1 MGFGKSFKKAW
12 KKTVGAVIKPVE
24 KVVKE
29 VAKPV
34 EQVTKAVAN
43 PVEQAAK
50 SSSKLITRGAESFVR
65 RTGMEGTFV
74 GDAIN
79 AAARAVTLPRQLVGG
94 AAAIVG
100 GESAKDVGK
109 SLLVE
114 IARSTLMGERQYRK
128 MEKAARQS
136 AEAAAYQ
143 RKIDEE
149 TALAQAM
156 AKKKAMLAEQESQKA
171 RPITDSYLSAGGT
184 LGGYVDAEELKKK
197 KKLGGGK

>member
-1 MGFGKSFKKAW
+1 MGWLKKAW
-12 KKTVGAVIKPVE
+12 KKTVRAVTKPV
-24 KVVKE
+24 KQ
-29 VAKPV
+29 VAKST
-34 EQVTKAVAN
+34 TKA
-43 PVEQAAK
+43 
-50 SSSKLITRGAESFVR
+50 ITRGTESVVR

-74 GDAIN
+74 GDVIN
-79 AAARAVTLPRQLVGG
+79 AAARSVTLPTQLAGG
-94 AAAIVG
+94 AVSVVG

-114 IARSTLMGERQYRK
+114 GVRSTPMGESQYRK
-128 MEKAARQS
+128 LEKAARQS

-143 RKIDEE
+143 RKVDEE

-156 AKKKAMLAEQESQKA
+156 AKKKAMIAEQESEKA

>member
-1 MGFGKSFKKAW
+1 MGWGSFKKAW
-12 KKTVGAVIKPVE
+12 KKALKN
-24 KVVKE
+24 VVR
-29 VAKPV
+29 VVTNPV
-34 EQVTKAVAN
+34 EQVTKSTTKA
-43 PVEQAAK
+43 
-50 SSSKLITRGAESFVR
+50 ITRGAESVVR

-79 AAARAVTLPRQLVGG
+79 AAARSVTLPTQWAGG
-94 AAAIVG
+94 AASFVG
-100 GESAKDVGK
+100 GESAKDIAKGLMVEVG
-109 SLLVE
+109 
-114 IARSTLMGERQYRK
+114 RSTPTGESQYRQLQ
-128 MEKAARQS
+128 KAARQS

-143 RKIDEE
+143 RKVDEE

-156 AKKKAMLAEQESQKA
+156 AKKKAMIAEQESEKA

>member
-1 MGFGKSFKKAW
+1 MGWGSFTKAVKKA
-12 KKTVGAVIKPVE
+12 IKH
-24 KVVKE
+24 
-29 VAKPV
+29 
-34 EQVTKAVAN
+34 VTKAVTK

-50 SSSKLITRGAESFVR
+50 STTKAITRGTESVVR

-74 GDAIN
+74 GDTIN
-79 AAARAVTLPRQLVGG
+79 AAARTVTLPTQLAGG
-94 AAAIVG
+94 AAAVVG

-114 IARSTLMGERQYRK
+114 GLRSTPTGESQYRK
-128 MEKAARQS
+128 LQKAARQS

-143 RKIDEE
+143 RKVDEE

-156 AKKKAMLAEQESQKA
+156 AKKKAMIAEQESEKA

>member
-1 MGFGKSFKKAW
+1 MGWGSFTKA
-12 KKTVGAVIKPVE
+12 
-24 KVVKE
+24 
-29 VAKPV
+29 
-34 EQVTKAVAN
+34 VTKAVKKVTKAVTH
-43 PVEQAAK
+43 PVKQAAK
-50 SSSKLITRGAESFVR
+50 STTKAITRGAESVVR

-79 AAARAVTLPRQLVGG
+79 AAARAYTLPTQLAGG
-94 AAAIVG
+94 AAAVVG
-100 GESAKDVGK
+100 GESAKDVAKG
-109 SLLVE
+109 LLVE
-114 IARSTLMGERQYRK
+114 AMRSTPTGESQYRK
-128 MEKAARQS
+128 LEKAARQS

-156 AKKKAMLAEQESQKA
+156 AKKKAMIAEQESQKA
-171 RPITDSYLSAGGT
+171 RPITDSYLSAGGS

>member
-1 MGFGKSFKKAW
+1 MGWGSFTKSFKKAW
-12 KKTVGAVIKPVE
+12 KKTFRA
-24 KVVKE
+24 
-29 VAKPV
+29 
-34 EQVTKAVAN
+34 VTK

-50 SSSKLITRGAESFVR
+50 STTKAITRGTESVVR

-74 GDAIN
+74 GDVIN
-79 AAARAVTLPRQLVGG
+79 AAARTVTLPTQLAGS
-94 AAAIVG
+94 AASVVG
-100 GESAKDVGK
+100 GESAKDVAMG
-109 SLLVE
+109 LMVE
-114 IARSTLMGERQYRK
+114 VARSTPTGESQYRQLQ
-128 MEKAARQS
+128 KAARQS

-143 RKIDEE
+143 RKVDEE

-156 AKKKAMLAEQESQKA
+156 AKKKAMIAEQESEKA

>member
-1 MGFGKSFKKAW
+1 MGLGKSFKKAW
-12 KKTVGAVIKPVE
+12 KKTVRAVPKPIE
-24 KVVKE
+24 RS
-29 VAKPV
+29 
-34 EQVTKAVAN
+34 
-43 PVEQAAK
+43 AK
-50 SSSKLITRGAESFVR
+50 STTKLITRGAESFVR

-79 AAARAVTLPRQLVGG
+79 AAARAVTLPKQLVGG

-114 IARSTLMGERQYRK
+114 LMRSSLMGESQYRQIQK
-128 MEKAARQS
+128 VARQS

-143 RKIDEE
+143 RKVDEE

-156 AKKKAMLAEQESQKA
+156 AKKKAMIAEQESEKA

>member
-12 KKTVGAVIKPVE
+12 KKTVRAVTHPI
-24 KVVKE
+24 
-29 VAKPV
+29 
-34 EQVTKAVAN
+34 
-43 PVEQAAK
+43 EQAAK
-50 SSSKLITRGAESFVR
+50 SSSKLITRGAESVVR

-79 AAARAVTLPRQLVGG
+79 AAARSVTLPTQLAGG
-94 AAAIVG
+94 AAAVVG
-100 GESAKDVGK
+100 GESAKDVAKG
-109 SLLVE
+109 LMVE
-114 IARSTLMGERQYRK
+114 VGRSTPTGESQYRK
-128 MEKAARQS
+128 LEKAARQS

-143 RKIDEE
+143 RKVDEE

-156 AKKKAMLAEQESQKA
+156 AKKKAMIAEQESEKA

>member
-1 MGFGKSFKKAW
+1 MGWGSFTKA
-12 KKTVGAVIKPVE
+12 
-24 KVVKE
+24 
-29 VAKPV
+29 
-34 EQVTKAVAN
+34 VTKAVKKVTKAVKH
-43 PVEQAAK
+43 PVKQAAK
-50 SSSKLITRGAESFVR
+50 STTKAITRGAESVVR

-79 AAARAVTLPRQLVGG
+79 AAARAYTLPTQLAGG
-94 AAAIVG
+94 AAAVVG
-100 GESAKDVGK
+100 GESAKDVAKG
-109 SLLVE
+109 LMVE
-114 IARSTLMGERQYRK
+114 AMRSTPTGESQYRK
-128 MEKAARQS
+128 LEKAARQS

-143 RKIDEE
+143 RKVDEE

-156 AKKKAMLAEQESQKA
+156 AKKKAMIAEQESEKA

>member
-1 MGFGKSFKKAW
+1 MGWGKSFKKAW
-12 KKTVGAVIKPVE
+12 KKTVRAV
-24 KVVKE
+24 
-29 VAKPV
+29 
-34 EQVTKAVAN
+34 TH

-50 SSSKLITRGAESFVR
+50 STTKAITRGAESVVR

-79 AAARAVTLPRQLVGG
+79 AAARSVTLPTQLAGG
-94 AAAIVG
+94 AAAVVG
-100 GESAKDVGK
+100 GESAKDVAKG
-109 SLLVE
+109 LMVE
-114 IARSTLMGERQYRK
+114 VMRSTPTGESKHRN
-128 MEKAARQS
+128 MEKAERQKAAAAEEAARQ
-136 AEAAAYQ
+136 
-143 RKIDEE
+143 RKVDEE

-156 AKKKAMLAEQESQKA
+156 AKKKAMIAEQESEKA

>member
-1 MGFGKSFKKAW
+1 MGWGSFKKAL
-12 KKTVGAVIKPVE
+12 KKVTKAVT
-24 KVVKE
+24 
-29 VAKPV
+29 KPV
-34 EQVTKAVAN
+34 EQVAKSTTKA
-43 PVEQAAK
+43 
-50 SSSKLITRGAESFVR
+50 ITRGTESVVR

-74 GDAIN
+74 GDTIN
-79 AAARAVTLPRQLVGG
+79 AAARTFTLPTQLAGG
-94 AAAIVG
+94 AVSVVG

-114 IARSTLMGERQYRK
+114 GLRSTPTGESQYRQLQ
-128 MEKAARQS
+128 KAARQS

-143 RKIDEE
+143 RKVDEE

-156 AKKKAMLAEQESQKA
+156 AKKKAMIAEQESEKA

>member
-1 MGFGKSFKKAW
+1 MGWLKKAW
-12 KKTVGAVIKPVE
+12 KKTVRA
-24 KVVKE
+24 
-29 VAKPV
+29 
-34 EQVTKAVAN
+34 VTK

-50 SSSKLITRGAESFVR
+50 SSSKLITRGAESVVQ

-74 GDAIN
+74 GDTIN
-79 AAARAVTLPRQLVGG
+79 AAARVVTLPPQLAGG
-94 AAAIVG
+94 AAAVVG

-114 IARSTLMGERQYRK
+114 GMRSTPTGESQYRQLQ
-128 MEKAARQS
+128 KAARQS
-136 AEAAAYQ
+136 EEAAAYQ
-143 RKIDEE
+143 RKVDEE

-156 AKKKAMLAEQESQKA
+156 AKKKAMIAEQESEKA

>member
-1 MGFGKSFKKAW
+1 MGWGSFKKAW
-12 KKTVGAVIKPVE
+12 KKAFKAVTNPV
-24 KVVKE
+24 K
-29 VAKPV
+29 
-34 EQVTKAVAN
+34 QVTK
-43 PVEQAAK
+43 
-50 SSSKLITRGAESFVR
+50 STSKLITRGAESVVR

-79 AAARAVTLPRQLVGG
+79 AAARVVTLPTQLAGG
-94 AAAIVG
+94 AAAVVG

-109 SLLVE
+109 RLLVE
-114 IARSTLMGERQYRK
+114 GLRSTPTGESQYRK
-128 MEKAARQS
+128 LEKSARQS

-143 RKIDEE
+143 RKVDEE

-156 AKKKAMLAEQESQKA
+156 AKKKAMIAEQESEKA

>member
-12 KKTVGAVIKPVE
+12 KKTVRAVTHPI
-24 KVVKE
+24 
-29 VAKPV
+29 
-34 EQVTKAVAN
+34 
-43 PVEQAAK
+43 EQAAK
-50 SSSKLITRGAESFVR
+50 STTKAITRGTESVVR

-79 AAARAVTLPRQLVGG
+79 SFARTYTLPTQLAGG

-114 IARSTLMGERQYRK
+114 GVRSTPMGEGQYRQLQ
-128 MEKAARQS
+128 KAARQS

-143 RKIDEE
+143 RKVDEE

-156 AKKKAMLAEQESQKA
+156 AKKKAMIAEQESEKA

>member
-12 KKTVGAVIKPVE
+12 KKTVRAVTHPI
-24 KVVKE
+24 
-29 VAKPV
+29 
-34 EQVTKAVAN
+34 
-43 PVEQAAK
+43 EQAAK
-50 SSSKLITRGAESFVR
+50 STTKAITRGTESVVR

-79 AAARAVTLPRQLVGG
+79 SFARAYTLPTQLAGG
-94 AAAIVG
+94 AAAVVG
-100 GESAKDVGK
+100 GESAKDVAKG
-109 SLLVE
+109 LMVE
-114 IARSTLMGERQYRK
+114 VGRSTPTGESQYRK
-128 MEKAARQS
+128 LEKAARQS

-143 RKIDEE
+143 RKVDEE

-156 AKKKAMLAEQESQKA
+156 AKKKAMIAEQESEKA

>member
-1 MGFGKSFKKAW
+1 MGWGSFTKAVKKAV
-12 KKTVGAVIKPVE
+12 KK
-24 KVVKE
+24 
-29 VAKPV
+29 
-34 EQVTKAVAN
+34 VTKAVTH

-50 SSSKLITRGAESFVR
+50 STTKAITRGAESVVR

-79 AAARAVTLPRQLVGG
+79 AAARAYTLPTRLAGG
-94 AAAIVG
+94 AAAVVG
-100 GESAKDVGK
+100 GESAKDVAKG
-109 SLLVE
+109 LMVE
-114 IARSTLMGERQYRK
+114 AMRSTPTGESQYRK
-128 MEKAARQS
+128 LQKVARQS

-143 RKIDEE
+143 RKVDEE

-156 AKKKAMLAEQESQKA
+156 AKKKAMIAEQESEKA

>member
-1 MGFGKSFKKAW
+1 MGWGSFRKSFSKALKKVTRA
-12 KKTVGAVIKPVE
+12 
-24 KVVKE
+24 
-29 VAKPV
+29 
-34 EQVTKAVAN
+34 VTK

-50 SSSKLITRGAESFVR
+50 STTKLVTRGAESVVR

-79 AAARAVTLPRQLVGG
+79 AAARSVTLPTQLAGG
-94 AAAIVG
+94 AAAVVG

-114 IARSTLMGERQYRK
+114 GLRSTPTGEREYRK
-128 MEKAARQS
+128 LEKAARQS

-143 RKIDEE
+143 RKVDEE

-156 AKKKAMLAEQESQKA
+156 AKKKAMIAEQESEKA

>member
-12 KKTVGAVIKPVE
+12 KKTVRAVTHPI
-24 KVVKE
+24 
-29 VAKPV
+29 
-34 EQVTKAVAN
+34 
-43 PVEQAAK
+43 EQAAK
-50 SSSKLITRGAESFVR
+50 STTKAITRGTESVVR

-79 AAARAVTLPRQLVGG
+79 SFARAYTLPTQLAGG
-94 AAAIVG
+94 AAAVVG
-100 GESAKDVGK
+100 GESAKDVAKG
-109 SLLVE
+109 LMVE
-114 IARSTLMGERQYRK
+114 VGRSTPTGESQYRK
-128 MEKAARQS
+128 LQKAARQS

-143 RKIDEE
+143 RKVDEE
-149 TALAQAM
+149 TDLAQAM
-156 AKKKAMLAEQESQKA
+156 AKKKAMIAEQESEKA

>member
-12 KKTVGAVIKPVE
+12 KKTVRVVTHPV
-24 KVVKE
+24 K
-29 VAKPV
+29 
-34 EQVTKAVAN
+34 
-43 PVEQAAK
+43 QAAK
-50 SSSKLITRGAESFVR
+50 SSSKLITRGAESVVR

-79 AAARAVTLPRQLVGG
+79 AAARTVTLPTQLAGG
-94 AAAIVG
+94 AAAVVG
-100 GESAKDVGK
+100 GESAKDVAKG
-109 SLLVE
+109 LMVE
-114 IARSTLMGERQYRK
+114 AMRSTPTGESQYRK
-128 MEKAARQS
+128 LEKAARQS

-143 RKIDEE
+143 RKVDEE

-156 AKKKAMLAEQESQKA
+156 AKKKAMIAEQESEKA

>member
-1 MGFGKSFKKAW
+1 MGLGKSFKKAW
-12 KKTVGAVIKPVE
+12 KNTFRAVTKPV
-24 KVVKE
+24 KQ
-29 VAKPV
+29 VAKST
-34 EQVTKAVAN
+34 TKA
-43 PVEQAAK
+43 
-50 SSSKLITRGAESFVR
+50 ITRGAESVVR

-74 GDAIN
+74 GDTIN
-79 AAARAVTLPRQLVGG
+79 AAARSVTLPTQLAGG
-94 AAAIVG
+94 AVSVVG

-114 IARSTLMGERQYRK
+114 GLRSTPTGEREYRK
-128 MEKAARQS
+128 LEKAARQN

-143 RKIDEE
+143 RRLDEE

-156 AKKKAMLAEQESQKA
+156 AKKKAMIAEQESEKA

>member
-1 MGFGKSFKKAW
+1 MGWGSFRKSFSKALKKV
-12 KKTVGAVIKPVE
+12 TRAV
-24 KVVKE
+24 
-29 VAKPV
+29 
-34 EQVTKAVAN
+34 TH

-50 SSSKLITRGAESFVR
+50 STTKAITRGAESVVR
-65 RTGMEGTFV
+65 RTGMEETFV

-79 AAARAVTLPRQLVGG
+79 AWARSFTLPVQWTGD

-100 GESAKDVGK
+100 GESAKDVATG
-109 SLLVE
+109 LLVE
-114 IARSTLMGERQYRK
+114 AMRSTPTGESQYRK
-128 MEKAARQS
+128 LEKAARQS

-143 RKIDEE
+143 RKVDEE

-156 AKKKAMLAEQESQKA
+156 AKKKAMIAEQESEKA
-171 RPITDSYLSAGGT
+171 RPITDSYLAAGGT